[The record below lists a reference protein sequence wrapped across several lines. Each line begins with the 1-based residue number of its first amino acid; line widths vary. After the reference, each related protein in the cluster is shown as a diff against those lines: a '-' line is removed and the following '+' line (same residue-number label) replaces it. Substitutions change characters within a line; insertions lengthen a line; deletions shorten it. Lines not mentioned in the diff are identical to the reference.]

1 MGISISKIWR
11 IAMTNSI
18 KSHSRSIVDILL
30 IIMIT
35 ILYKLNLCEKLNVV
49 TYFDTGRII
58 DNIYMM
64 EK

>member
-1 MGISISKIWR
+1 
-11 IAMTNSI
+11 MTNSI